1 MGAVP
6 YGDGCPGRFPYR
18 RIQGACLLRPRV
30 PAKDPCLRVGKGTGT
45 KSHTAVKRGIGV
57 ETQDDRFFM
66 GSRQRRLFISIA
78 DNHVMGLAI
87 CYGAIIADDR
97 IGISP
102 FIDSDT
108 LSQHLYMAGI
118 CYRIFKTI
126 NRIIGANTAL
136 FSYYFIIHTNNR
148 CFLGIIRFISTTNGK
163 RSSTAFAVLHCLQ
176 QSILQSLCR
185 VSPT

>member
-1 MGAVP
+1 MVTI
-6 YGDGCPGRFPYR
+6 C
-18 RIQGACLLRPRV
+18 RV
-30 PAKDPCLRVGKGTGT
+30 ITICTLIDNSYGTGT
-45 KSHTAVKRGIGV
+45 DGYTAIDSGISIMT
-57 ETQDDRFFM
+57 EDDCVFFLCCDGRRFV
-66 GSRQRRLFISIA
+66 GIA
-78 DNHVMGLAI
+78 DNHVMGLVF

-102 FIDSDT
+102 LIDRDT

-136 FSYYFIIHTNNR
+136 FSYYCIIHTNNR

-163 RSSTAFAVLHCLQ
+163 RSSTAFAVLHCLHQ
-176 QSILQSLCR
+176 IILQSLC
-185 VSPT
+185 